1 MHGCTSCRRC
11 KRVKSITVLCKQ
23 LSSLLW
29 QVLAA
34 ANSVVGLANYAWC
47 GVADGRPAE
56 GGLGALSRQP
66 ANPELPL
73 QLLI

>member
-1 MHGCTSCRRC
+1 MRLR
-11 KRVKSITVLCKQ
+11 
-23 LSSLLW
+23 W

-47 GVADGRPAE
+47 CVADGRPAG

-66 ANPELPL
+66 AHSELPL